1 MVKGYYVKGYTVID
15 PTALAFLQ
23 ELDINPPKARD
34 GLFDS
39 FTVPQ
44 ELEAIVR
51 QNLSLF
57 WGNPSVPSRILLKE
71 DVTEGHRA
79 FYGPDVWG

>member
-1 MVKGYYVKGYTVID
+1 MYVKGYTEID
-15 PTALAFLQ
+15 RTALLFLQ
-23 ELDINPPKARD
+23 EIGINPPKARD

-57 WGNPSVPSRILLKE
+57 WGNLSVANRILLKE
-71 DVTEGHRA
+71 DTTEKHVA